1 LTCESG
7 AKIGL
12 IGSMIFIGQSAA
24 SLVVPRISDL
34 YGRRTIIISSMALN
48 FVVNVVLGLSQ
59 SITLT
64 IFMMPLIGLI
74 NVGRWTVAY
83 ISLMEFLPEKH

>member
-1 LTCESG
+1 
-7 AKIGL
+7 
-12 IGSMIFIGQSAA
+12 MIFIGQSAA

-34 YGRRTIIISSMALN
+34 YGRKNIIIAAMILN
-48 FVVNVVLGLSQ
+48 FSVISILALSK

-74 NVGRWTVAY
+74 NVGRWTIAY